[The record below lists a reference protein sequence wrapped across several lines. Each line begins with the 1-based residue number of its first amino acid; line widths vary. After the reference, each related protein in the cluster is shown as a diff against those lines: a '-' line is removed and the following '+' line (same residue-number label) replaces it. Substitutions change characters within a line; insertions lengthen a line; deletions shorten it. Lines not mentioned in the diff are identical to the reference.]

1 MNDTVYVDTQQ
12 EGEELILEAFQN
24 TMKGFNV
31 SATYF
36 PDPFTET
43 SRFYAALKA
52 CERYEGDRNQFFQL
66 LISTFYEN
74 IRRRII
80 GPKYGILK
88 RPHIYIMT
96 DTFVN
101 SIWKKHIGILTEDCD
116 VSAKTVIAQRNRKY
130 YLATIKPREEAKKRK
145 RTSVV

>member
-1 MNDTVYVDTQQ
+1 MSDIVYVNTQQ

-24 TMKGFNV
+24 TMKRFNI

-43 SRFYAALKA
+43 SRFYAALKS

-74 IRRRII
+74 IRRGIT
-80 GPKYGILK
+80 GPKYGIRK
-88 RPHIYIMT
+88 RLPLYIMT

-116 VSAKTVIAQRNRKY
+116 VSAKTVIALRRRIHYVQ
-130 YLATIKPREEAKKRK
+130 TIKPREEAKKRIM
-145 RTSVV
+145 TQV